1 MTIYNGYDPEKRYSK
16 VLVHADRVAQSSEQN
31 ELQSIIDN
39 RITRLAN
46 VSFSDGDITE
56 GARCTVNPETGACAL
71 EAGSIYIAGAVHDL
85 VAAALQVN
93 VVGTVYVGVVYA
105 ERVITAVDDPS
116 LYNKANGAAGYGEPG
131 ADRVQIVTSWGVQG
145 DGQQGSFYAVWT
157 IEDGIVRPREPAPTN
172 SATTQAIKRYDVDS
186 TGGTYAVRGLKT
198 VQQPDDEQGRQVF
211 TVTAGAARVMGNAV
225 VLPSDRRLVFAA
237 VPDVQQINAEPHN
250 VDTAGLVHVL
260 FDRWPVLQPATVK
273 IQRSRSVKI
282 THGAFVGAAD
292 PLPENSVV
300 KITNVKQGATTY
312 NNGADYKLTASQVD
326 WSPGGAEIIPGS
338 EYDCTFEYISTE
350 PVLNQTSRG
359 FDVQGGVPQ
368 TVMGVDY
375 AYALRRI
382 DRVVMNADGLLSVVK
397 GISATWSP
405 VAPSLPGDVL
415 ALASIY
421 QMWDEDLRRTS
432 ANAVRAVPMDVLEGY
447 QEQING
453 LKLDQAELRLA
464 TDVAGRYSG
473 LKKGY
478 FADPMIDSSMRD
490 QGRPQTAMIANGAL
504 QLYENHGATMLGDG
518 TSNVSLAF
526 TLVSAITQPSVSR
539 SMPVNGSGAQGVLPA
554 SVSLTPAQDRWEVS
568 GELAYP
574 RDINFLSV
582 AGLSASENKARQDA
596 NFDTQ
601 FDPALLDL
609 SQVFIRELDV
619 TFEISGFAP
628 LEPLKSVAFDGLPV
642 VPTPHAGGTLVA
654 NAQGVVSGVF
664 RIPAGLSVGTK
675 VVEFKGE
682 HGNAGNAHFTGGASI
697 KVRVSGFFSSTYGSR
712 GYGQQ
717 VVTYVV

>member
-1 MTIYNGYDPEKRYSK
+1 MTIYNGFDAAKRYSK
-16 VLVHADRVAQSSEQN
+16 VLVHADRLAQSSEQN
-31 ELQSIIDN
+31 EVQSILDN

-85 VAAALQVN
+85 ATAALQVPI
-93 VVGTVYVGVVYA
+93 VGTVYVGVVYA

-116 LYNKANGAAGYGEPG
+116 LYNQVKGVAGYGEPG
-131 ADRVQIVTSWGVQG
+131 ADRMQIVTSWGVQG
-145 DGQQGSFYAVWT
+145 DGQPGSFYAVWT
-157 IEDGIVRPREPAPTN
+157 IEDGVVRPREPAPTN
-172 SATTQAIKRYDVDS
+172 NATTQAIKRYDVDS

-211 TVTAGAARVMGNAV
+211 TVTAGAARVSGNSVAIA
-225 VLPSDRRLVFAA
+225 SDRRLVFAA

-250 VDTAGLVHVL
+250 VDTAGVVHVL

-273 IQRSRSVKI
+273 IQRSRSEKI

-300 KITNVKQGATTY
+300 KITNVKQGATTF
-312 NNGADYKLTASQVD
+312 NQGADYKLNASQVD
-326 WSPGGAEIIPGS
+326 WSPGGAEITPGS

-350 PVLNQTSRG
+350 PVLNQTPRG

-368 TVMGVDY
+368 TVMAVDY

-382 DRVVMNADGLLSVVK
+382 DRVVMDADGVLSIVK
-397 GISATWSP
+397 GIPATWSP
-405 VAPSLPGDVL
+405 VAPSLPSDVL

-421 QMWDEDLRRTS
+421 QMWDVDLRRTA
-432 ANAVRAVPMDVLEGY
+432 ANAVRTVAMDVIEGY
-447 QEQING
+447 QEQINL

-478 FADPMIDSSMRD
+478 FADPMIDNSMRD
-490 QGRPQTAMIANGAL
+490 QGRAQTAMIANGAL
-504 QLYENHGATMLGDG
+504 QLFENHSATMLGDG
-518 TSNVSLAF
+518 VSSIGLAY

-539 SMPVNGSGAQGVLPA
+539 SMRINGSGGQGVLPA
-554 SVSLTPAQDRWEVS
+554 SVTLTPALDRWEIS
-568 GELAYP
+568 GEFAYP

-582 AGLSASENKARQDA
+582 AGLSAAENKARQEESFA
-596 NFDTQ
+596 KQ
-601 FDPALLDL
+601 FDQSLLDL
-609 SQVFIRELDV
+609 SQIFIREIDV

-642 VPTPHAGGTLVA
+642 VAAAHAGGTLVA
-654 NAQGVVSGVF
+654 NQQGVVSGVF
-664 RIPAGLSVGTK
+664 RIPGRLSVGTK
-675 VVEFKGE
+675 VVEFKGDN
-682 HGNAGNAHFTGGASI
+682 GSAGNAHFTGGASLN
-697 KVRVSGFFSSTYGSR
+697 VRVGGYFSSTYGSR
-712 GYGQQ
+712 GYGTK
-717 VVTYVV
+717 VITYVV